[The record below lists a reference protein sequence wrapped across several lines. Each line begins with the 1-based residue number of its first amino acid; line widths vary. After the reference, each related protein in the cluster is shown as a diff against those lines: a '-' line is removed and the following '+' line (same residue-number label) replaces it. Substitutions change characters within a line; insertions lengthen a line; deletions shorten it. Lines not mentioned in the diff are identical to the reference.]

1 MKGYR
6 RVLPAKEAILPEY
19 QAHPE
24 MAADDPRTDTA
35 MEVIDTMLPEER
47 REMLRGLCRAV
58 TAYQQTSDLDL
69 LAKYAHDVGVTLR
82 MRAMPDYTDALRRG
96 QQLPP
101 PPEGRTDLDEVLK
114 QLRG

>member
-1 MKGYR
+1 MHE
-6 RVLPAKEAILPEY
+6 P

-24 MAADDPRTDTA
+24 TIADDPRAEAALQVVDA
-35 MEVIDTMLPEER
+35 MLPEEQ

-58 TAYQQTSDLDL
+58 TAYQRTSDLDL

-82 MRAMPDYTDALRRG
+82 MRTIPEYVEALRRG

-101 PPEGRTDLDEVLK
+101 PPAGRTGLDEVLK
-114 QLRG
+114 QLQG